1 MSVLDEFTKLE
12 QNVVQRLKELEP
24 LVAEHRELRALAE
37 RLGIDA
43 SAASQPEAPEMP
55 EAPQAPEAPEA
66 PRTRAR
72 SRGSRPRR
80 TASRSPRRRTAGDNG
95 ARRSA
100 PGERAARISE
110 LVQRN
115 PGITV
120 AEAAKELGVNA
131 TGLYRPVRSLVAT
144 GAVRKDGT
152 HLHPGKDP
160 DET

>member
-1 MSVLDEFTKLE
+1 MSVLDDFTKLE
-12 QNVVQRLKELEP
+12 RNVVQRLKELDP

-43 SAASQPEAPEMP
+43 GAGATPEPPEP
-55 EAPQAPEAPEA
+55 PA
-66 PRTRAR
+66 PRR
-72 SRGSRPRR
+72 SRPRR
-80 TASRSPRRRTAGDNG
+80 TASRSPRRRTATDNG
-95 ARRSA
+95 GRRSA

-120 AEAAKELGVNA
+120 SEAAKELGVNA

-152 HLHPGKDP
+152 HLHPGKKSD
-160 DET
+160 DT